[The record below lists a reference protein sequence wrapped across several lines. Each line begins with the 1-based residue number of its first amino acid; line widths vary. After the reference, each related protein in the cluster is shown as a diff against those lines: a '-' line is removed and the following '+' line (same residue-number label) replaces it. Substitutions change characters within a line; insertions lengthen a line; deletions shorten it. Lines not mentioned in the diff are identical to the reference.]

1 MWDYSDTYRVVNGTM
16 TGTAA
21 NAVVLKNCSLFN
33 GCLTG
38 INKSWADEASEPDL
52 IMLIYNL
59 IK

>member
-1 MWDYSDTYRVVNGTM
+1 MK
-16 TGTAA
+16 GTAA
-21 NAVVLKNCSLFN
+21 NVVVLKNCSLFN

-38 INKSWADEASEPDL
+38 INKSQADEASEPDL

>member
-1 MWDYSDTYRVVNGTM
+1 M

-21 NAVVLKNCSLFN
+21 NAVVFKNCSLFN

-38 INKSWADEASEPDL
+38 INRSPADEALEPHL
-52 IMLIYNL
+52 LMPIYNL